1 MSRTKIQRRLT
12 DLEQRPR
19 PRFHAKRS
27 YWDLEYFT
35 VEELELMVPL
45 AEKYDAAG
53 GAVEWTAEEVAVFEQ
68 LEQVYRDRC
77 PSAA

>member
-1 MSRTKIQRRLT
+1 MSRLRMQRRLT

-19 PRFHAKRS
+19 PARAARRS
-27 YWDLEYFT
+27 TWDLECFT

-45 AEKYDAAG
+45 AEKYEAVG
-53 GAVEWTAEEVAVFEQ
+53 GAVAWSPEEVAVFEQ